1 MATVGCKHQQV
12 KAMAADVN
20 ILDYG
25 ANGDGVFN
33 NTPAFIAAIAAA
45 GAGGSVR
52 VPAGN
57 FKVEGE
63 MVIGFRLKIFG
74 TGTISRTDTMDI
86 NRFKVSNAAD
96 VEFQG
101 LRFESSALG
110 VGGYWILAE
119 PGTARLAVRGCS
131 FRRGLAIGINGAS
144 ATAIEDNIFNEVRVG
159 VAVGPF
165 VESPASVGVVIA
177 GNQFLK
183 TREEGIDLNRNFRS
197 AVISGNY
204 FLECHLDSDNPSL
217 GEVIDVGD
225 PSSSVQTDVTI
236 TGNVI
241 DGGNVS
247 PGGIR
252 IKGGVKQVA
261 VTGNTIRGLRP
272 NRWAALILDTATDVA
287 IQGNTVEGCS
297 RGVFVNGVSTAS
309 RVTVSGN
316 VFTNPVLG
324 AINMQLG
331 AGSRDIII
339 SGNTC
344 DGGGAATE
352 QGIRLSG
359 ATGALVQG
367 NTVRG
372 FLLQGILIGTGSD
385 RSQIIGNNI
394 FQCLHGVDTSSP
406 VTTVKENMI
415 SNSAQIG
422 IYIRP
427 NVQFV
432 TVSGNSCF
440 DGNNDN
446 SPSGFAILLE
456 SGTNFSKVIGNT
468 CIDLRAPGTKKQ
480 FGIFVAGSNA
490 MLVSDNISTENV
502 PGTNL
507 GFGGPLSNSIVT
519 DNVT

>member
-1 MATVGCKHQQV
+1 
-12 KAMAADVN
+12 MAADVN
-20 ILDYG
+20 IIDYG
-25 ANGDGVFN
+25 AVGDGVFN

-57 FKVEGE
+57 FKVDAEI
-63 MVIGFRLKIFG
+63 VVSFRVRFFG
-74 TGTISRTDTMDI
+74 TGTISRDGSSGA
-86 NRFKVSNAAD
+86 NRFRTSNAPD
-96 VEFQG
+96 VEFVG
-101 LRFESSALG
+101 LRFEGSNGA
-110 VGGYWILAE
+110 GGYWIYADV
-119 PGTARLAVRGCS
+119 GTSRLSIRGC
-131 FRRGLAIGINGAS
+131 FFKRGLAIGVSGAS
-144 ATAIEDNIFNEVRVG
+144 ATAIEDNIFEDLRIG
-159 VAVGPF
+159 VAVGP
-165 VESPASVGVVIA
+165 VTESPASVGIVIS

-183 TREEGIDLNRNFRS
+183 TRDEGVDLNRNFKS

-204 FLECHLDSDNPSL
+204 FLECHLDSTEPTL

-225 PSSSVQTDVTI
+225 PSSTVQSDVTI
-236 TGNVI
+236 AANVI
-241 DGGNVS
+241 DGGGTS

-272 NRWAALILDTATDVA
+272 NRWAAFILDTASDVV

-297 RGVFVNGVSTAS
+297 RGLFVNGVSAAS

-316 VFTNPVLG
+316 IFANPVLG
-324 AINMQLG
+324 AISMQLG

-339 SGNTC
+339 TGNIC
-344 DGGGAATE
+344 DGGGVATE

-359 ATGALVQG
+359 AAGSLIEG

-372 FLLQGILIGTGSD
+372 FMLQGILVGAGSD
-385 RSQIIGNNI
+385 RTQVAGNNVL
-394 FQCLHGVDTSSP
+394 QCLHGVDIASP
-406 VTTVKENMI
+406 VTTAKGNMI

-427 NVQFV
+427 NAQFV
-432 TVSGNSCF
+432 SVSGNSCF

-456 SGTNFSKVIGNT
+456 SGTNFSKVTGNT

-490 MLVSDNISTENV
+490 MLVSDNITTENV
-502 PGTNL
+502 TGTNL
-507 GFGGPLSNSIVT
+507 SFGGPLSNSIVT

>member
-1 MATVGCKHQQV
+1 
-12 KAMAADVN
+12 MAADVN

-63 MVIGFRLKIFG
+63 MTIGFRVRIFG
-74 TGTISRTDTMDI
+74 TGTISRTDNFDI
-86 NRFKVSNAAD
+86 NRFRVSNAAD

-101 LRFESSALG
+101 LRFESSTLG
-110 VGGYWILAE
+110 AGGYWILAE
-119 PGTARLAVRGCS
+119 AGTTRLSVRGCS
-131 FRRGLAIGINGAS
+131 FRRGLAIGVSGAS

-159 VAVGPF
+159 VAVGPST
-165 VESPASVGVVIA
+165 ESPASVGIVIA

-183 TREEGIDLNRNFRS
+183 TRDEGVDLNRNFRS
-197 AVISGNY
+197 AVISANY

-225 PSSSVQTDVTI
+225 PSSSVQADVAI

-241 DGGNVS
+241 DGGGVS

-252 IKGGVKQVA
+252 IKGGVKQVT

-272 NRWAALILDTATDVA
+272 NRWAALILATATDVA

-297 RGVFVNGVSTAS
+297 RGVFVNGVSAAS

-331 AGSRDIII
+331 AGSSDIII
-339 SGNTC
+339 AGNTC
-344 DGGGAATE
+344 DGGGVATE

-359 ATGALVQG
+359 AAGALIQG

-372 FLLQGILIGTGSD
+372 FQLQGIMVGTGSD
-385 RSQIIGNNI
+385 RTQVAGNNVT
-394 FQCLHGVDTSSP
+394 QCLHGVDIASP
-406 VTTVKENMI
+406 VTTATGNMI

-422 IYIRP
+422 VYVRS
-427 NVQFV
+427 NTQFV

-446 SPSGFAILLE
+446 SPSGFAVLLE
-456 SGTNFSKVIGNT
+456 SGTNFSKVTGNT

-480 FGIFVAGSNA
+480 FGIFVGGSNA
-490 MLVSDNISTENV
+490 MLVSDNITTENV

-507 GFGGPLSNSIVT
+507 VFGGPLSNSVVT